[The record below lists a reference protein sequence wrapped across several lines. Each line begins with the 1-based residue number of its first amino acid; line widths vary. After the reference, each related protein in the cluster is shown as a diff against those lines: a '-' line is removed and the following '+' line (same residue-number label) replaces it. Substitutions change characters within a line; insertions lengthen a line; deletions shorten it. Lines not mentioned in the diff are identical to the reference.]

1 MHSYYY
7 YYYFSLRWYYCYYYY
22 YYVRKIRPRPLW
34 CICMWYIY
42 IYIYNIYTYIYIY
55 IYIYIYTHTHTCMH
69 TYIHTYIHVNVCSDE
84 KTPASKLVQRGDSFM
99 LQRPEYIITN
109 ICKCSLGTG
118 YSSTKMKHGL
128 SMRFSQFDTAVSLD
142 RAQPSPLC
150 GIERL
155 RHTYANNPMI
165 RNIGQV

>member
-1 MHSYYY
+1 MIPQVVLLLLLLLLCPEDQASSSVVYM
-7 YYYFSLRWYYCYYYY
+7 
-22 YYVRKIRPRPLW
+22 YVV
-34 CICMWYIY
+34 YIY
-42 IYIYNIYTYIYIY
+42 IHIYTYIYIY
-55 IYIYIYTHTHTCMH
+55 IYIH

-109 ICKCSLGTG
+109 ICKCALGTG
-118 YSSTKMKHGL
+118 YSSTTMKHGL
-128 SMRFSQFDTAVSLD
+128 SMRFSQFDTAVSVD
-142 RAQPSPLC
+142 RAQPRPLC